1 MIAIMMTG
9 NILGNISPIIAGDTQ
24 KGNVTVNESFNNEG
38 LWITEIYQN
47 DVDRSTKNNTR
58 EKNGYESINLYASTT
73 DLMEFVEITSTYDKA
88 VNFNDTYEL
97 YYNDT
102 VLTVTTMDDNADV
115 VIEPEA
121 KVVLWNYRS
130 DVTTGIPTE
139 EEFRKDMRIP
149 DNAVVLK
156 VTCGANWA
164 TSATFSLKTKSDN
177 KIISTFTAKDKV
189 HTMDGF
195 SVELKIPDIGSEM
208 EVYRKCASR
217 QQDMCI
223 QDS

>member
-1 MIAIMMTG
+1 MRKGKKRVIAGGMIAIMMAG
-9 NILGNISPIIAGDTQ
+9 NILGNISPIIAGETQ

-88 VNFNDTYEL
+88 V
-97 YYNDT
+97 
-102 VLTVTTMDDNADV
+102 
-115 VIEPEA
+115 
-121 KVVLWNYRS
+121 
-130 DVTTGIPTE
+130 
-139 EEFRKDMRIP
+139 
-149 DNAVVLK
+149 VLK
-156 VTCGANWA
+156 VTCGVNWA

-189 HTMDGF
+189 HTRTG
-195 SVELKIPDIGSEM
+195 E
-208 EVYRKCASR
+208 SR
-217 QQDMCI
+217 
-223 QDS
+223 SS